1 MFESILQAAS
11 LVGHVIEDQS
21 FDNLNQTY
29 FTAELIGTKKP
40 PQYKNGGFFVFS
52 DLRAGNYTLRISGE
66 RFQTEEFAVV
76 LPFAPL
82 LLEVPGDGELVVV
95 IRNLDGGTARI
106 GFDPVFLP
114 KPLKAKS
121 QVTSAAF
128 SGTLAATLD
137 AGKVSSAKLNTLAG
151 LAVGDIVRII
161 RDKSIRLRYGPYGA
175 LPSGFTRVV
184 GKTVLQGSPA
194 RALEE
199 VSVRLA
205 AVNGTNVSVIS
216 VAGLNVVTAV
226 INGKTV
232 MLGTEKDTRTRSNRS
247 GDYNLYFSQPD
258 INSITLEATR
268 AGLQTATQTIA
279 ITPNARHRA
288 DFELLKA

>member
-1 MFESILQAAS
+1 MSEPILQAAS

-29 FTAELIGTKKP
+29 FTVELIGTKRS

-52 DLRAGNYTLRISGE
+52 DLHAGDYTLRISGE

-82 LLEVPGDGELVVV
+82 LLEVPGDDELVVV

-114 KPLKAKS
+114 KPFKAKS
-121 QVTSAAF
+121 QVISAAF
-128 SGTLAATLD
+128 SGTLAATLE

-175 LPSGFTRVV
+175 LPPGFTRVV
-184 GKTVLQGSPA
+184 GKIVLQGSPA
-194 RALEE
+194 RALEGA
-199 VSVRLA
+199 VVRLA
-205 AVNGTNVSVIS
+205 AVNGTSVSVNS
-216 VAGLNVVTAV
+216 VAGLNVVTAQL
-226 INGKTV
+226 NGKTV
-232 MLGTEKDTRTRSNRS
+232 VLGTEKDTRTRSNPN

-258 INSITLEATR
+258 ITGITLEATR
-268 AGLQTATQTIA
+268 AGLQTAIQTIA

-288 DFELLKA
+288 DFEMLKA